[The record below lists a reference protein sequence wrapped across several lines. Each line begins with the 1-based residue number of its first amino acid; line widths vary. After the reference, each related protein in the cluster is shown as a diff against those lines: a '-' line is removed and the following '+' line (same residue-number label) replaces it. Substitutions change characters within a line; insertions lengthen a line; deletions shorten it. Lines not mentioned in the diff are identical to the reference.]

1 MSYLYEDDDNE
12 FTSCCGAFSKGCDG
26 YIGCRGCYQEIEEYF
41 SNKKSFRKLIEILPS
56 EVADINAEEVES

>member
-41 SNKKSFRKLIEILPS
+41 SNKKSFRKLM
-56 EVADINAEEVES
+56 

>member
-41 SNKKSFRKLIEILPS
+41 SNKKSFRKLIENKTLL
-56 EVADINAEEVES
+56 AEFDNLLGGES